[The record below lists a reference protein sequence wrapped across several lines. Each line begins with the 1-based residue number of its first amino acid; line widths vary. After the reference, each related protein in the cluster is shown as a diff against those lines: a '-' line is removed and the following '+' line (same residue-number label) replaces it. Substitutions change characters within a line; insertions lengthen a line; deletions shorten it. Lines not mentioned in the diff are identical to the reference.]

1 MASLTSLR
9 RSVRLLNVPS
19 RASTFA
25 DNSRNLL
32 RSRFAFAINC
42 CARKSIYAG
51 IQRRSRSNKEIRA
64 RNESALS
71 SSQGRCPE
79 KAKEAG
85 QEACYLPQNQTL
97 RQGLERSFRFPR
109 PCLRVVWRITLAREF
124 AVGET
129 LAEHLT
135 HAKLKTLAIVH
146 VLAVVETEHLLVKV
160 AVEMIR
166 FHTHIRA
173 MQPALYETP
182 EVFQRVRVYA
192 AMHVLNRMIYNS
204 VLIVLVKPDV
214 RFKRI
219 RVDGS
224 ASLDLFTNERLH
236 IVLATPRDDL
246 CADLPATLH
255 KSDND
260 CLVVVYAASE
270 LRTAVLV
277 HVAGLPA
284 DECLIHFHFAVWP
297 ATELLPKEVILQCQP
312 NPLQHEPRGLL
323 GDPQSAVNLHAAD
336 TVLAIAE
343 HPKSGHPLIHAERGI
358 LENGADLDGELLV
371 AATAK
376 PQPPC
381 LDEVVLGGVA
391 PWTAH
396 LARRPAQFDRVVEGT
411 LRIGEVNDGVLQCL
425 WRLHKNNIRQFF
437 ACVKYIFAQYCTYNN
452 ICIQAKLVLPVGVR
466 TGNCGFGPSGERK
479 VCGSRLLPVG

>member
-182 EVFQRVRVYA
+182 
-192 AMHVLNRMIYNS
+192 LGI
-204 VLIVLVKPDV
+204 
-214 RFKRI
+214 RFHYCHFIWDWFRHI
-219 RVDGS
+219 GQLTNVGS
-224 ASLDLFTNERLH
+224 PGFFSKTTFLSFVSMVSLS
-236 IVLATPRDDL
+236 A
-246 CADLPATLH
+246 
-255 KSDND
+255 
-260 CLVVVYAASE
+260 
-270 LRTAVLV
+270 RT
-277 HVAGLPA
+277 
-284 DECLIHFHFAVWP
+284 
-297 ATELLPKEVILQCQP
+297 
-312 NPLQHEPRGLL
+312 R
-323 GDPQSAVNLHAAD
+323 
-336 TVLAIAE
+336 
-343 HPKSGHPLIHAERGI
+343 
-358 LENGADLDGELLV
+358 
-371 AATAK
+371 
-376 PQPPC
+376 
-381 LDEVVLGGVA
+381 
-391 PWTAH
+391 
-396 LARRPAQFDRVVEGT
+396 
-411 LRIGEVNDGVLQCL
+411 
-425 WRLHKNNIRQFF
+425 
-437 ACVKYIFAQYCTYNN
+437 
-452 ICIQAKLVLPVGVR
+452 
-466 TGNCGFGPSGERK
+466 
-479 VCGSRLLPVG
+479 